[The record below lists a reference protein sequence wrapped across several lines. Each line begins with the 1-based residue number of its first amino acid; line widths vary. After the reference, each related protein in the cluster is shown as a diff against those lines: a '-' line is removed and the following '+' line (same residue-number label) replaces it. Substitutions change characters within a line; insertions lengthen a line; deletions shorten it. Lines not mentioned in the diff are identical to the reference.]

1 VSFNNEAPILASGS
15 PNKFFDSLA
24 AGVPIILNFEGWL
37 KELVIKQKLGFYQPN
52 SDMET
57 ETCANEIIALFQDQ
71 LAYLQVKTNCLALAK
86 EFNNDMAISKLAS
99 LLKKMEVSD

>member
-1 VSFNNEAPILASGS
+1 MSFNNEAPILGSGS

-37 KELVIKQKLGFYQPN
+37 KELVTTKKLGIYQPSN
-52 SDMET
+52 HVEN

-71 LAYLQVKTNCLALAK
+71 LAYLQVKTNCLALAN
-86 EFNNDMAISKLAS
+86 EFNNGMAISKLAS